1 MMQLLNTLI
10 VLLVFSFAGGVWADT
25 LPTVMAQTA
34 IKADF
39 EQPTA
44 MTIAKDGRMFVV
56 DGGKNRIVVLSP
68 TGAFLS
74 EFKGE
79 SPGLYLPMDIAL
91 ENNRIAVA
99 DSGNKRI
106 VIFDLQGHFI
116 KEIRPEFSKQPKREY
131 VDPRPVAVFIQDAVL
146 YWSDQAN
153 HQVCYLPLDAE
164 EGRNAECF
172 GKRDETEG
180 NFQYPYQITSD
191 KAGYLHIVDVINARV
206 QVFSK
211 KGQLFS
217 QISRFGVNDNELYR
231 PNGVALDPD
240 DTVYIADNYFGTI
253 SLFKGGKFLGKLQDS
268 SGKVVKFNS
277 PAGLY
282 WHGQQLYVVDTPV
295 NTVYRL
301 NITMQ
306 EAKASN
312 APPKQRVEISQKN
325 CVICHLD
332 WADDP
337 ATDAPAGKKDVM
349 AVASSK
355 MCYSCHNGVIMDS
368 RMIINHGFQ
377 HPSVD
382 DKEKDKITRKHMN
395 ERKDKMPTV
404 FPLTENKEMRC
415 TTCHTPHSSADKH
428 ETLHSENKNSWLRV
442 TAHDGDLCE
451 RCHESKQKN
460 ARELD
465 AKKRGMNHPLAIT
478 FDKGDKRDDP
488 AFVKEEKLTKGLP
501 EELKKLSATLDSRKR
516 LICQSCHQV
525 HGGED
530 NELLTVS
537 KQHGGLCVQCHDT
550 KNSKDKK
557 DAHRKGI
564 HPVHEKLKKP
574 VLRKDEKITV
584 VECDSCHKVHSGSTG
599 TALLPNNVKTS
610 DDICEDC
617 HKRQYA
623 KDKKDAH
630 TKGVHPVNF
639 KLKDPVEFRT
649 ARKAGGTTANGKDP
663 MLPEKIDEITCSTCH
678 AVHEGSPDSAAL
690 VKLPNG
696 MKKVDEFCADCHK
709 RQNAKD
715 KDDARK
721 KGVHPVNFKLKE
733 PLKFGK
739 EKIHEITCT
748 TCHSVH
754 DGGSP
759 NTAALVNKVKTT
771 EAICED
777 CHKRQHAGD
786 KDAALLKGLH
796 PVKGKLDD
804 PVKINKEEVKKL
816 GCLSCHSVH
825 KGVKETPALLEP
837 FKNGELC
844 ENCHAQKQAVVGTD
858 HDLRNTAK
866 TRKNHY
872 DQLPV
877 ESGVCGS
884 CHSMHQHKGTENQ
897 TVKKLHLDAVKAVG
911 NLQSTASVEDGK
923 PAKRDVISFKE
934 DQLCLNCHQKEGV
947 AEKKVIN
954 HFGHPSKDIIL
965 RSDKNVMPLLD
976 SHEKVKEFGAIAC
989 ITCHDPHAWK
999 PLEKKAKVVLS
1010 SNKENIEGTMLNSF
1024 LRHKE
1029 VKGTFCVECHG
1040 LETLPK
1046 YKYYHDG
1053 KLVRDIGVDY
1063 LK

>member
-1 MMQLLNTLI
+1 M
-10 VLLVFSFAGGVWADT
+10 VLSFTGGAWAESV
-25 LPTVMAQTA
+25 PTVINQQA

-44 MTIAKDGRMFVV
+44 MAMDKDGRLYVV

-68 TGAFLS
+68 AGKFLT
-74 EFKGE
+74 EIKGE
-79 SPGLYLPMDIAL
+79 SPSLYLPMDIAI
-91 ENNRIAVA
+91 ETNRIAVA

-106 VIFDLQGHFI
+106 VIFDLQGNFI
-116 KEIRPEFSKQPKREY
+116 KEIRPEFVKQPKRDY
-131 VDPRPVAVFIQDAVL
+131 ADPRPVAVFIQDKIL

-153 HQVCYLPLDAE
+153 HQICYLPMDAE
-164 EGRNAECF
+164 EDTNAECF
-172 GKRDETEG
+172 GQRGETEG
-180 NFQYPYQITSD
+180 NFQYPFQITSD
-191 KAGYLHIVDVINARV
+191 KSGYLHIVDVINARV

-217 QISRFGVNDNELYR
+217 QISRFGVNDDELYR
-231 PNGVALDPD
+231 PNGVAID
-240 DTVYIADNYFGTI
+240 DADTMYVGDNYFGTI
-253 SLFKGGKFLGKLQDS
+253 SIFKGGKFLGKLQDAQ
-268 SGKVVKFNS
+268 GKTLKFNS

-282 WHGQQLYVVDTPV
+282 WRDQQLYVVDTPTH
-295 NTVYRL
+295 NIFRLELKNQTVKVA
-301 NITMQ
+301 T
-306 EAKASN
+306 EKPKA
-312 APPKQRVEISQKN
+312 RVEMSQKN

-332 WADDP
+332 WADEP
-337 ATDAPAGKKDVM
+337 ATGSPARQKDVM

-368 RMIINHGFQ
+368 RMMINHGFQ
-377 HPSVD
+377 HPTVD
-382 DKEKDKITRKHMN
+382 DKEKDKITLKHMD
-395 ERKDKMPTV
+395 ERKDKMPDV

-415 TTCHTPHSSADKH
+415 TTCHTPHSAADKH
-428 ETLHSENKNSWLRV
+428 ETLHLENKNSWMRV

-451 RCHESKQKN
+451 RCHESKIKGS
-460 ARELD
+460 RELD
-465 AKKRGMNHPLAIT
+465 AKKRGFNHPLAIT
-478 FDKGDKRDDP
+478 FGKADKKDDP
-488 AFVKEEKLTKGLP
+488 AFVKEEKLLKGLP

-530 NELLTVS
+530 NELLAVS
-537 KQHGGLCVQCHDT
+537 QKHSGLCVQCHDT
-550 KNSKDKK
+550 KDSKDKK
-557 DAHRKGI
+557 EAHLKGI

-574 VLRKDEKITV
+574 VERKDEKITV
-584 VECDSCHKVHSGSTG
+584 VECDSCHKVHTGSQG
-599 TALLPNNVKTS
+599 TALLPNNIKGS
-610 DDICEDC
+610 DDLCVDC

-630 TKGVHPVNF
+630 AKGVHPVNF
-639 KLKDPVEFRT
+639 KLKETETLEFRT
-649 ARKAGGTTANGKDP
+649 AIKDGEP
-663 MLPEKIDEITCSTCH
+663 MRPLKVKEITCSTCH
-678 AVHEGSPDSAAL
+678 AVHEGSADSAAL

-715 KDDARK
+715 KDDARL

-739 EKIHEITCT
+739 EKIHELTCT

-759 NTAALVNKVKTT
+759 NTAALVNQVKTT
-771 EAICED
+771 EAICVD
-777 CHKRQHAGD
+777 CHKRQHAGE
-786 KDAALLKGLH
+786 KDDALPKGLH
-796 PVKGKLDD
+796 PTKGKLDE
-804 PVKINKEEVKKL
+804 PVKINKEEVKTL

-825 KGVKETPALLEP
+825 KGLKATPALLEP
-837 FKNGELC
+837 YKNGELC

-866 TRKNHY
+866 TKKNHY
-872 DQLPV
+872 EELPS

-897 TVKKLHLDAVKAVG
+897 TIKQLHLNAVEPVG
-911 NLQSTASVEDGK
+911 NLLSTASFDNGK
-923 PAKRDVISFKE
+923 PVKRDIISFKE
-934 DQLCLNCHQKEGV
+934 DQLCLNCHQKDGV
-947 AEKKVIN
+947 ANKKVIN
-954 HFGHPSKDIIL
+954 HFGHPSKDMIL
-965 RSDKNVMPLLD
+965 QSDKDVMPLLD
-976 SHEKVKEFGAIAC
+976 SHEKVQEFGAIAC

-999 PLEKKAKVVLS
+999 PLEKNNLKVTRAKVMLS
-1010 SNKENIEGTMLNSF
+1010 TNKENVEGTMLNSF
-1024 LRHKE
+1024 LRHKA
-1029 VKGTFCVECHG
+1029 VKGTFCVSCHG
-1040 LETLPK
+1040 LEALPK

>member
-1 MMQLLNTLI
+1 MLFLQTLVALM
-10 VLLVFSFAGGVWADT
+10 VLSFAGGASAEA
-25 LPTVMAQTA
+25 LPTVISQQA

-44 MTIAKDGRMFVV
+44 MAMDKDGRLFVV

-68 TGAFLS
+68 AGEFLA
-74 EFKGE
+74 EIKGE
-79 SPGLYLPMDIAL
+79 SPGLYLPMDIAI

-99 DSGNKRI
+99 DSGNKRV
-106 VIFDLQGHFI
+106 VIFDLQGNFI
-116 KEIRPEFSKQPKREY
+116 KEIRPEFVKQPKRDY
-131 VDPRPVAVFIQDAVL
+131 ADPRPVAVFIQDKVV

-153 HQVCYLPLDAE
+153 HQICYLPLEAE
-164 EGRNAECF
+164 EGSNADCF
-172 GKRDETEG
+172 GQRGETEG
-180 NFQYPYQITSD
+180 NFQYPFQITAD
-191 KAGYLHIVDVINARV
+191 KGGYLHIVDIINARV

-217 QISRFGVNDNELYR
+217 QIGRFGVNDDELYR
-231 PNGVALDPD
+231 PNGVAIDD
-240 DTVYIADNYFGTI
+240 TDTVYIADNYFGTV

-268 SGKVVKFNS
+268 SGKTVTFNS

-282 WHGQQLYVVDTPV
+282 WQNQQLYVVDTPV
-295 NTVYRL
+295 HTVFRL
-301 NITMQ
+301 SLKNQ
-306 EAKASN
+306 AAKTAN
-312 APPKQRVEISQKN
+312 VKPKQRVEIAQKN

-332 WADDP
+332 WADEP
-337 ATDAPAGKKDVM
+337 ASGAPVRKREVM

-355 MCYSCHNGVIMDS
+355 MCYSCHNGPIIDS
-368 RMIINHGFQ
+368 RMLINHGSQ

-382 DKEKDKITRKHMN
+382 DKAKDKITLKHMQ
-395 ERKDKMPTV
+395 ERKDKMPDV

-415 TTCHTPHSSADKH
+415 TTCHTPHTADDKH
-428 ETLHSENKNSWLRV
+428 ATLHAENKNAWLRV
-442 TAHDGDLCE
+442 ANHEGDLCE
-451 RCHESKQKN
+451 RCHESQNKG
-460 ARELD
+460 ARELN
-465 AKKRGMNHPLAIT
+465 AKKRGFNHPLAIT
-478 FDKGDKRDDP
+478 FDKADKKNDP

-537 KQHGGLCVQCHDT
+537 KKQGGLCVQCHDT
-550 KNSKDKK
+550 KESKNKK
-557 DAHRKGI
+557 DAHHKGI

-574 VLRKDEKITV
+574 IVRKEEKITV
-584 VECDSCHKVHSGSTG
+584 VECDSCHKVHTGSQG
-599 TALLPNNVKTS
+599 TALLPNNIKGS
-610 DDICEDC
+610 DDLCEDC

-630 TKGVHPVNF
+630 AKGVHPVNI
-639 KLKDPVEFRT
+639 KLKDPLEFRT
-649 ARKAGGTTANGKDP
+649 AIKDGEP
-663 MLPEKIDEITCSTCH
+663 VRPLKVQEITCSTCH
-678 AVHEGSPDSAAL
+678 AVHEGSADSAAL

-696 MKKVDEFCADCHK
+696 MKQVDEFCADCHK

-715 KDDARK
+715 KDDARL

-759 NTAALVNKVKTT
+759 NTAALVNKVKAT
-771 EAICED
+771 EEICVD

-786 KDAALLKGLH
+786 KDEALPKGMH
-796 PVKGKLDD
+796 PVKGKLDE

-825 KGVKETPALLEP
+825 QGVKETPALSEP

-844 ENCHAQKQAVVGTD
+844 EHCHAQKQAVVGSD
-858 HDLRNTAK
+858 HDLRITGK
-866 TRKNHY
+866 DRKNHY
-872 DQLPV
+872 EQLPA
-877 ESGVCGS
+877 ESGVCGT
-884 CHSMHQHKGTENQ
+884 CHSMHQHKGSEKE
-897 TVKKLHLDAVKAVG
+897 TVKKLHLDAVLPVG
-911 NLQSTASVEDGK
+911 HLQSRASVESGK
-923 PAKRDVISFKE
+923 PIKRDAITFKE
-934 DQLCLNCHQKEGV
+934 DQLCLNCHQADGIAK
-947 AEKKVIN
+947 KKVIN
-954 HFGHPSKDIIL
+954 HFAHPFKDMIL
-965 RSDKNVMPLLD
+965 RSDKKVMPLLD

-999 PLEKKAKVVLS
+999 VLEKKAKVALS
-1010 SNKENIEGTMLNSF
+1010 TNQQNLEGTMFNSF
-1024 LRHKE
+1024 LRHRE

-1040 LETLPK
+1040 LEALTK

-1053 KLVRDIGVDY
+1053 RLVRDTGVDY
-1063 LK
+1063 LQ